1 MNDLFE
7 KYADVL
13 LNTCLKVEK
22 EQPLFISYNKER
34 QDFVDV
40 IVKRA
45 KELGIED
52 IFLDSQDPY
61 LKHDALLKYS
71 IPELKELPY
80 WNKKDWD
87 EYSKKK
93 AAFLMLASETPGLMK
108 DVDAKKVSEMTM
120 YSLQT
125 RKHFND
131 SRDKSLLA
139 WCIAAVPTTAW
150 AKELFPESNDPVDEL
165 WNKIFDICN
174 ITNDPVTIWNHK
186 LEKLKERANK
196 LNNYQFKTLIYKSS
210 NGTNFKVDLPK
221 NHLWATGYETLAD
234 GKEVLVN
241 FPTEEI
247 FTSPD
252 KDSAEGIVYNSK
264 PLAYQD
270 VVIDDFFI
278 EFKNGKVTN
287 FGAKKGEDTLKNMI
301 NICENS
307 NMLGEVALVPNDSP
321 ISNSNLTFLETLFDE
336 NAACHLALGDSFP
349 ECLKDSIGKT
359 KDELFKLGLN
369 KCDSHVD
376 FMIGTKDLNIKG
388 ITKDGKEIDIFVDGN
403 FSNIFE

>member
-1 MNDLFE
+1 MHDLFE

-13 LNTCLKVEK
+13 LRTCLKVER

-40 IVKRA
+40 VVEKA
-45 KELGIED
+45 KEFGVED

-61 LKHDALLKYS
+61 LKHDALLKYT

-87 EYSKKK
+87 TYSKKK
-93 AAFLMLASETPGLMK
+93 AAFLMLASETPGLMR
-108 DVDAKKVSEMTM
+108 DVDSTKVSEMTM

-139 WCIAAVPTTAW
+139 WCIAAVPTKAW
-150 AKELFPESNDPVDEL
+150 AEELFPESNAPVDEL

-174 ITNDPVTIWNHK
+174 ITSDPVTIWNNK
-186 LEKLKERANK
+186 LQKLKARASK
-196 LNNYQFKTLIYKSS
+196 LNDYHFKTLIYKSS
-210 NGTNFKVDLPK
+210 NGTDFKISLPA

-252 KDSAEGIVYNSK
+252 IHFADGIVYNSK
-264 PLAYQD
+264 PLSYQD

-287 FGAKKGEDTLKNMI
+287 FGAKQGEETLKNMI

-307 NMLGEVALVPNDSP
+307 DMLGEVALVPNDSP

-349 ECLKDSIGKT
+349 ECLQDSSNKT
-359 KDELFKLGLN
+359 KDELFEIGLN
-369 KCDSHVD
+369 KCESHVD
-376 FMIGTKDLNIKG
+376 FMVGTKDLSIKG
-388 ITKDGKEIDIFVDGN
+388 ITQDDEEIDIFIDGN
-403 FSNIFE
+403 FSDLFD